1 MKKLLI
7 LAIAT
12 LPLSALADE
21 NMNKCK
27 KISSMAGEA
36 MEARQ
41 RGDLLEDAMASVGD
55 QSKFSNAVV
64 MKAYGAPVQLST
76 RLKEKAVTEF
86 RNEAFAEC
94 YQAFN

>member
-1 MKKLLI
+1 MKKILI
-7 LAIAT
+7 LAVAAFS
-12 LPLSALADE
+12 LSAQADE
-21 NMNKCK
+21 NMDKCK

-64 MKAYGAPVQLST
+64 MKAYGSPVALST
-76 RLKEKAVTEF
+76 RLKEKAVIEF